1 MSKQK
6 LAISFS
12 GGRTSAVMTKLCVEK
27 FSDTHDIAITFANT
41 GCEHENTLKFVDQC
55 DKHFGWN
62 VVWVEAVVNPEKGKG
77 IRHKVVCY
85 ETAARYGEPFEAYI
99 AKYGLPGPT
108 HPQCTSRLK
117 EEVMYDHRRTMGWKK
132 GTYWT
137 AIGIRADE
145 MDRISSKRLEHKFV
159 YPLADAGWR
168 KEDVKAECALWPF
181 DLELEGEHYGNC
193 VWCWKKSL
201 RKLSTL
207 AQDDPSIFEFPR
219 HLEKT
224 YQNVR
229 PGDESR
235 DTEFKMFYGQKNTL
249 DILKLAKDGN
259 FDRYRDVDQLNMGFF
274 KPSYDV
280 FLDTGS
286 SCGESCEIGADYE

>member
-1 MSKQK
+1 MKPR

-12 GGRTSAVMTKLCVEK
+12 GGRTSAVMTKLCVEQY
-27 FSDTHDIAITFANT
+27 SATHDIAVTFANT
-41 GCEHENTLKFVDQC
+41 GCEHENTLKFVNDC

-99 AKYGLPGPT
+99 AKYGLCGPT

-117 EEVMYDHRRTMGWKK
+117 EEVMYDHRRSMGWKH

-145 MDRISSKRLEHKFV
+145 MDRMSEHRIERMFM
-159 YPLADAGWR
+159 YPLAEAGWT
-168 KEDVKAECALWPF
+168 KEDIKRECSSWPF
-181 DLELEGEHYGNC
+181 DLELDGEHYGNC

-201 RKLSTL
+201 RKLLTVAKETPEAFDFPLRMEKKYQVVRDSDSDRIGEHRIFRKNMST
-207 AQDDPSIFEFPR
+207 QDLLDMAKTLNFEP
-219 HLEKT
+219 
-224 YQNVR
+224 
-229 PGDESR
+229 
-235 DTEFKMFYGQKNTL
+235 
-249 DILKLAKDGN
+249 
-259 FDRYRDVDQLNMGFF
+259 YRDIDQTELFSLQ
-274 KPSYDV
+274 SYDV

-286 SCGESCEIGADYE
+286 ACGESCEIGADE